1 MGSELRSHRRTKAER
16 QGKGSRLQEA
26 LHFQPAQD
34 GQGALAVRWEVGLEE
49 GPGRPLGAPGR
60 EAGSAAALV
69 LGDLAVVFGVD
80 VPAQADGQEHA
91 QELWGE
97 KVRIRGGRA
106 AQSPRVPCCP
116 GQHTGFDP
124 DSVDLQVE
132 PHDQPVI
139 QAAEGPGKARAQAR
153 PAAGPLEADR
163 QAPASPST
171 SAEQGQYGRTEC
183 GEGCREGSTDLN
195 DSDAHTHA

>member
-60 EAGSAAALV
+60 EAGSTAALV

-91 QELWGE
+91 QEL
-97 KVRIRGGRA
+97 
-106 AQSPRVPCCP
+106 
-116 GQHTGFDP
+116 
-124 DSVDLQVE
+124 
-132 PHDQPVI
+132 
-139 QAAEGPGKARAQAR
+139 
-153 PAAGPLEADR
+153 
-163 QAPASPST
+163 
-171 SAEQGQYGRTEC
+171 
-183 GEGCREGSTDLN
+183 N